1 MEEIETIER
10 HIEALTRISKAIT
23 SDRYIED
30 ILRLVVTVTAETM
43 HSKICSLWL
52 LDENDNALKLRA
64 TQSMSEDYLKER
76 SLKIGEG
83 IVGQV
88 ALTREPRSVL
98 NVLEEADYKEKELA
112 GKEGLISMLSVPML
126 VKDRVIGVIN
136 CYTSHPHEF
145 TETEKNV
152 LITVASGAAV
162 AIENTE
168 LMVKTRVIQ
177 EELETRK
184 LVERAKEVL
193 MRRRNM
199 NVAEAYRWIQKHS
212 MDSRKSMREISEAI
226 LLSEEFFKAL

>member
-1 MEEIETIER
+1 MTEEQAFER
-10 HIEALTRISKAIT
+10 HIGALTKIGKAIT

-52 LDENDNALKLRA
+52 LDDNEGALKLRA
-64 TQSMSEDYLKER
+64 TQSISEDYLKER
-76 SLKIGEG
+76 SLKMGEG

-88 ALTREPRSVL
+88 AATREPRAVP
-98 NVLEEADYKEKELA
+98 NVLEEPDYKEKELA
-112 GKEGLISMLSVPML
+112 RKEGVVSMLSVPMV

-136 CYTSHPHEF
+136 CYTSYAHEF

-152 LITVASGAAV
+152 LITVANEAAV

-177 EELETRK
+177 EELESRK
-184 LVERAKEVL
+184 LIERAKDLL
-193 MRRRNM
+193 MTRRGLSGPD
-199 NVAEAYRWIQKHS
+199 AYRWIQRRS
-212 MDSRKSMREISEAI
+212 MDTRKSMKEISEAI
-226 LLSEEFFKAL
+226 VLTEEV